1 MYEVGKPV
9 NFYGDDGELS
19 KGTVTAVNGDT
30 LTISTLNGLIVEKK
44 ANQILSVLTESG
56 LSE

>member
-1 MYEVGKPV
+1 MHEVGKPV